1 MKSSEKSILQSTF
14 VERAQAA
21 GAFVHV
27 VASTP
32 NDLRTSLVTICATD
46 TLISTRCHFS
56 PGWVSDVVSSLP
68 GLTIDPDEAQ
78 LASGFTGITD
88 VFAGVAETGS
98 IVLSNAHGQS
108 GPVSLFTS
116 RHIAILDTN
125 QIVARPRD
133 VFINPEWRPLM
144 ANVVF
149 ITGPSATADM
159 GKLVRGVHGPGR
171 LDVILI
177 GGTA

>member
-1 MKSSEKSILQSTF
+1 VNSTEKSFVQSTF
-14 VERAQAA
+14 IERAQAA
-21 GAFVHV
+21 GAFVYV

-32 NDLRTSLVTICATD
+32 GDLHNCLVSICTTD
-46 TLISTRCHFS
+46 ILVSTRCHFS
-56 PGWVSDVVSSLP
+56 PDWVTDVVGSLP
-68 GLTIDPDEAQ
+68 GVIIDPDETQ
-78 LASGFTGITD
+78 LAAGFTGITD

-116 RHIAILDTN
+116 RHIAILDAN
-125 QIVARPRD
+125 QIVERPRD
-133 VFINPEWRPLM
+133 VFTKSEWQPLM

-171 LDVILI
+171 LDIILL
-177 GGTA
+177 GGEA

>member
-1 MKSSEKSILQSTF
+1 VNSTEKSIVQSTF
-14 VERAQAA
+14 IERAQAA

-27 VASTP
+27 VASTTDELH
-32 NDLRTSLVTICATD
+32 NCLVTICATD
-46 TLISTRCHFS
+46 TLVSTRCHFS
-56 PGWVSDVVSSLP
+56 PDWVSDVIGNLP
-68 GLTIDPDEAQ
+68 SVIIDPDETQ
-78 LASGFTGITD
+78 LAAGFTGITD

-116 RHIAILDTN
+116 RHIAILDAN

-133 VFINPEWRPLM
+133 VFAKHDWQPLM

-171 LDVILI
+171 LDIILL
-177 GGTA
+177 GGEA

>member
-1 MKSSEKSILQSTF
+1 MNSTEKSIVQSTF
-14 VERAQAA
+14 IERAQAA

-32 NDLRTSLVTICATD
+32 DDLHACLVTICASD
-46 TLISTRCHFS
+46 TLVSTRCHFS
-56 PGWVSDVVSSLP
+56 PDWVSDVVGSLP
-68 GLTIDPDEAQ
+68 GVIIDPEETQ
-78 LASGFTGITD
+78 LAAGFTGITD

-116 RHIAILDTN
+116 RHIAILDAN

-133 VFINPEWRPLM
+133 VFTKPEWQPLM

-171 LDVILI
+171 LDVILL
-177 GGTA
+177 GGKA

>member
-1 MKSSEKSILQSTF
+1 MDDQVTVQSTF
-14 VERAQAA
+14 IERAQAA

-27 VASTP
+27 VKSTP
-32 NDLRTSLVTICATD
+32 DDLNDCLVTLCATD
-46 TLISTRCHFS
+46 TLVSTRCHFS
-56 PGWVSDVVSSLP
+56 PDWVSDVIGNLP
-68 GLTIDPDEAQ
+68 GVIIDPDETQ
-78 LASGFTGITD
+78 LAGGFTGITD

-116 RHIAILDTN
+116 RHIAILDAH

-133 VFINPEWRPLM
+133 VFQNPEWLPIL
-144 ANVVF
+144 ANTVF

-171 LDVILI
+171 LDVILL
-177 GGTA
+177 GGTV